1 MIARGKSVLNSIN
14 RIKRGRIIVISF
26 IVATLLIN
34 AIPILILIGL
44 IGIEGPLARDA
55 FIFIVSRIIEL
66 IATSII
72 LIFFFKGKRWSKW
85 LVPLVFLVKIPVVVC
100 GVYFSELF
108 YFLCPSDV
116 FMLFLFVIVFFG
128 DQIHILDSILIIL
141 SIAIGLTYSGVSIT
155 LMELKSVKEFM
166 KFQRGEFG
174 QDSNEFSEKEYT
186 DGNNLA
192 EYDFNT
198 FAENNP
204 KTDEN

>member
-1 MIARGKSVLNSIN
+1 
-14 RIKRGRIIVISF
+14 
-26 IVATLLIN
+26 
-34 AIPILILIGL
+34 
-44 IGIEGPLARDA
+44 
-55 FIFIVSRIIEL
+55 
-66 IATSII
+66 
-72 LIFFFKGKRWSKW
+72 
-85 LVPLVFLVKIPVVVC
+85 
-100 GVYFSELF
+100 
-108 YFLCPSDV
+108 
-116 FMLFLFVIVFFG
+116 MLFLFVIVFFG